1 MKTLLILRHAKSSW
15 KHPDLSDHD
24 RPLNKRGKRD
34 APNMGRL
41 LKAKELVP
49 DLIISSTAVRA
60 KDTSSAIAKHSGY
73 EGKKTISEALYAAEP
88 DAYLTVIRDLKDAYQ
103 KVMIV
108 GHNPSIES
116 LIEILT
122 GEYHIMP
129 TCALAQIEFDTE
141 KWFDIGNRQ
150 IVLGRLVQILKPAEP
165 E

>member
-15 KHPDLSDHD
+15 KYPDLSDHD

-34 APNMGRL
+34 GQNMGRL

-60 KDTSSAIAKHSGY
+60 KDTASAIAKHSGY
-73 EGKKTISEALYAAEP
+73 EGKTISEALYAAEP
-88 DAYLTVIRDLKDAYQ
+88 DAYLAVIRDLKDVYQ
-103 KVMIV
+103 KVMII

-116 LIEILT
+116 LIETLT

-141 KWFDIGNRQ
+141 KWSAIGSRQ
-150 IVLGRLVQILKPAEP
+150 IVAGRLVEILRPKET